1 MVRSMEQSLGRLAGK
16 VAIVTGAAS
25 GIGNAAMRRF
35 LAEGARVVAADL
47 DAAAL
52 AEACD
57 GLASCV
63 GIATDVADVAAVEE
77 LVRRGVEAFG
87 PIDVAAHFAGITRD
101 GFAAR
106 MSVDDFE
113 LVLRINLTGS
123 FIVAKAAAAAMAG
136 RGGSIVLTSSRSYL
150 GNVGQANYAASK
162 GGVVSLTR
170 TLALEWGRDAI
181 RVNAV
186 APGFVETPMTS
197 VVPDKVRE
205 KAIASTPLRRT
216 GRPEEIANVALFLAS
231 DEASYMTGQTLLV
244 DGGRTVGA
252 SLA

>member
-1 MVRSMEQSLGRLAGK
+1 
-16 VAIVTGAAS
+16 
-25 GIGNAAMRRF
+25 
-35 LAEGARVVAADL
+35 
-47 DAAAL
+47 
-52 AEACD
+52 
-57 GLASCV
+57 
-63 GIATDVADVAAVEE
+63 
-77 LVRRGVEAFG
+77 
-87 PIDVAAHFAGITRD
+87 
-101 GFAAR
+101 
-106 MSVDDFE
+106 
-113 LVLRINLTGS
+113 
-123 FIVAKAAAAAMAG
+123 MAG